1 MWMQFQC
8 MCLYM
13 TYVHVLMFFM
23 FMIHI
28 IAHFASVAI
37 MLFFLLVFAYF
48 YYLEWI
54 SNIIYHML
62 YGLCDLLQ
70 GFVTFVPCRQRS
82 FQAMDLFLLPKI
94 FRCRVASLLFSAL
107 KVDWDENEVTANV
120 ICTIS
125 VLAVNGGD
133 LMNIAF
139 I

>member
-1 MWMQFQC
+1 
-8 MCLYM
+8 
-13 TYVHVLMFFM
+13 
-23 FMIHI
+23 
-28 IAHFASVAI
+28 
-37 MLFFLLVFAYF
+37 
-48 YYLEWI
+48 
-54 SNIIYHML
+54 ML

-133 LMNIAF
+133 LMIIAF